1 MNYELNFNSNFFF
14 YFMAYIYELRK
25 NTYKWRKYLLLGEKV
40 LCDRKY
46 TKEMRKN
53 IILEK
58 KYYCKEKILI
68 IEKK

>member
-1 MNYELNFNSNFFF
+1 MSGENILTSGE
-14 YFMAYIYELRK
+14 
-25 NTYKWRKYLLLGEKV
+25 NTYFQEKKYYVIENIL
-40 LCDRKY
+40 
-46 TKEMRKN
+46 KEMRKN